1 VKALSDEAIIKTQ
14 NEAKM
19 MENNKKEAE
28 ESKPQRVPLD
38 QRFRQKLH
46 GLAYGDK
53 KADDKEKK

>member
-1 VKALSDEAIIKTQ
+1 
-14 NEAKM
+14 M